1 MKVVILSDV
10 HANLPALE
18 AVLEDVARIAPGAP
32 IWHCGHVVG
41 YGASPN
47 EVVAELQRVGATGV
61 MGNHDL
67 AALGDDV
74 VETFN
79 EGAHAAALW
88 TRDVLTAES
97 RSWLRALPKVLEM
110 GSATIVHASLRD
122 PIMEYVVQREIAEEN
137 LRALATPLLFHGHTH
152 IPALWSLHDGAALA
166 TNIGA
171 DAISLR
177 TGSLV
182 NAGSVGQPRDRDPRA
197 AWLLWERD
205 ELGAGL
211 GTATWRRVEY
221 DIPAAQEAIDAAGLP
236 DFLASRLDVG
246 R

>member
-1 MKVVILSDV
+1 
-10 HANLPALE
+10 
-18 AVLEDVARIAPGAP
+18 
-32 IWHCGHVVG
+32 
-41 YGASPN
+41 
-47 EVVAELQRVGATGV
+47 
-61 MGNHDL
+61 
-67 AALGDDV
+67 
-74 VETFN
+74 
-79 EGAHAAALW
+79 
-88 TRDVLTAES
+88 
-97 RSWLRALPKVLEM
+97 
-110 GSATIVHASLRD
+110 
-122 PIMEYVVQREIAEEN
+122 MEYVVQQEIAEEN

-152 IPALWSLHDGAALA
+152 IPALWSLQDGVAHA
-166 TNIGA
+166 THIGA
-171 DAISLR
+171 EAISLR

-221 DIPAAQEAIDAAGLP
+221 NIPAAQEAIDAAGLP

>member
-1 MKVVILSDV
+1 M
-10 HANLPALE
+10 
-18 AVLEDVARIAPGAP
+18 
-32 IWHCGHVVG
+32 VG

-47 EVVAELQRVGATGV
+47 EVITELQRVGATGV

-67 AALGDDV
+67 AALGDDII
-74 VETFN
+74 ETFN

-122 PIMEYVVQREIAEEN
+122 PIMEYVVQQEIAEEN
-137 LRALATPLLFHGHTH
+137 LLLLATPLLFHGHTH
-152 IPALWSLHDGAALA
+152 VPAIWSLQDGIAQA
-166 TNIGA
+166 TQIGA
-171 DAISLR
+171 EAIPLK

-182 NAGSVGQPRDRDPRA
+182 NAGSVGQPRDHDPRA

-211 GTATWRRVEY
+211 GTVTWRRVEY
-221 DIPAAQEAIDAAGLP
+221 NIPAAQEAIDAAGLP
-236 DFLASRLDVG
+236 DFLASRLAVG